1 MIEPIRP
8 EPPQEAPQAPLE
20 VPVQAPVQA
29 QIQEDRSRPSLKK
42 LRDLVQGPFGIR
54 SLALTGLFLLAALYT
69 LYFARAFFLPI
80 VLAVLLSFLM
90 SPAVR
95 FLKKLHIPNGVGAG
109 LLVLTLIGSL
119 GLGIYELAG
128 PAYEWAQQA
137 PRQMRRLERKL
148 AEFKKPVQTM
158 SKATQQ
164 VEQMT
169 QVGAGRQP
177 AKVEVQTETLGERMF
192 SQATEIIAGGTVMF
206 ILLFFLLASGDMFL
220 RKLIRVLPRL
230 DDKKRAV
237 EIARQIQS
245 DVSTYLSTI
254 TVINLALGL
263 AVWGLMTLIG
273 IPNPL
278 LWGVLA
284 FVTNYIPYV
293 GAIVMIAVLAMVG
306 FLTFDDT
313 VKSLMAPGA
322 FVGLNL
328 LESYLVT
335 PMVLGHRLTLNPVVI
350 FLGLTFWG
358 WLWGITG
365 ALLAV
370 PIMVVLKII
379 CDRSEPLRS
388 IGEFLGD

>member
-1 MIEPIRP
+1 
-8 EPPQEAPQAPLE
+8 
-20 VPVQAPVQA
+20 
-29 QIQEDRSRPSLKK
+29 
-42 LRDLVQGPFGIR
+42 
-54 SLALTGLFLLAALYT
+54 LASLYT

-80 VLAVLLSFLM
+80 VLAILLSFLL
-90 SPAVR
+90 SPVVR
-95 FLKKLHIPNGVGAG
+95 GLNKLRIPNSLGAALVVFG
-109 LLVLTLIGSL
+109 LLGSL
-119 GLGIYELAG
+119 GCGIYELSG

-137 PRQMRRLERKL
+137 PRQFRRLERKL

-164 VEQMT
+164 VEKIT
-169 QVGAGRQP
+169 QVGAEQAPRR
-177 AKVEVQTETLGERMF
+177 VEVQTETLGERMF
-192 SQATEIIAGGTVMF
+192 SQATELVAGGTVMF
-206 ILLFFLLASGDMFL
+206 ILLFFLLASGDLFL
-220 RKLIRVLPRL
+220 RKLISVLPTL
-230 DDKKRAV
+230 KDKKRAV
-237 EIARQIQS
+237 DIARQIQQ

-254 TVINLALGL
+254 TVINVALGL
-263 AVWGLMTLIG
+263 AVWGLMAWMKV
-273 IPNPL
+273 PNPL
-278 LWGVLA
+278 LWGVVA
-284 FVTNYIPYV
+284 TVTNYIPYL
-293 GAIVMIAVLAMVG
+293 GAILMIVILAMVG
-306 FLTFDDT
+306 FLSFDNLT
-313 VKSLMAPGA
+313 QSLMVPGV

-379 CDRSEPLRS
+379 CDRSEPLRT

>member
-1 MIEPIRP
+1 MIEPLQA
-8 EPPQEAPQAPLE
+8 EPPQEE
-20 VPVQAPVQA
+20 
-29 QIQEDRSRPSLKK
+29 RPRPNLKK
-42 LRDLVQGPFGIR
+42 LRDALQGPFGIR
-54 SLALTGLFLLAALYT
+54 SLALTGLLVLSAFYT

-80 VLAVLLSFLM
+80 VLALLLSFLL
-90 SPAVR
+90 SPVVR
-95 FLKKLHIPNGVGAG
+95 ALKKIHIPNGLGAALVVFG
-109 LLVLTLIGSL
+109 LLGSL

-137 PRQMRRLERKL
+137 PREMRRLERKL

-164 VEQMT
+164 VEKMT
-169 QVGAGRQP
+169 QVGAAEPR
-177 AKVEVQTETLGERMF
+177 KVEVQTETLGERMF
-192 SQATEIIAGGTVMF
+192 SQATELVAGGTIMF
-206 ILLFFLLASGDMFL
+206 ILLFFLLASGDLFL
-220 RKLIRVLPRL
+220 RKLIRVLPSL
-230 DDKKRAV
+230 SDKKRAV
-237 EIARQIQS
+237 EIARQIEQ
-245 DVSTYLSTI
+245 DVSTYLTTI

-263 AVWGLMTLIG
+263 AVWGLMAWIG

-293 GAIVMIAVLAMVG
+293 GALIMIGVLAMVG
-306 FLTFDDT
+306 FLTFEDT
-313 VKSLMAPGA
+313 AHALMAPGV

-335 PMVLGHRLTLNPVVI
+335 PMVLGRRLTLNPVVI

>member
-1 MIEPIRP
+1 MIEPLRP
-8 EPPQEAPQAPLE
+8 EPPQEE
-20 VPVQAPVQA
+20 
-29 QIQEDRSRPSLKK
+29 RPRPNLKK
-42 LRDLVQGPFGIR
+42 LREAMQGPFGIR
-54 SLALTGLFLLAALYT
+54 SLALTGLFVLSAFYT

-80 VLAVLLSFLM
+80 VLALLLSFLL
-90 SPAVR
+90 SPVVR
-95 FLKKLHIPNGVGAG
+95 ALKKLHIPHAMGATLVIFA
-109 LLVLTLIGSL
+109 LLGSL

-137 PRQMRRLERKL
+137 PRQLRRLERKL
-148 AEFKKPVQTM
+148 AEIKKPVQTM

-164 VEQMT
+164 VEKIT
-169 QVGAGRQP
+169 QVGAGQEPR
-177 AKVEVQTETLGERMF
+177 KVEVQTETLGERMF
-192 SQATEIIAGGTVMF
+192 SQATELIAGGVITF
-206 ILLFFLLASGDMFL
+206 ILLFFLLASGDLFL
-220 RKLIRVLPRL
+220 RKLIRVLPSL
-230 DDKKRAV
+230 GDKKRAV
-237 EIARQIQS
+237 EIARQIEQ
-245 DVSTYLSTI
+245 DVSTYLVTI

-263 AVWGLMTLIG
+263 AVWGLMTWIG
-273 IPNPL
+273 VPNPL

-284 FVTNYIPYV
+284 FVTNYIPYL
-293 GAIVMIAVLAMVG
+293 GAILMIAILAMVG

-313 VKSLMAPGA
+313 ARALMAPGA
-322 FVGLNL
+322 FIGLNL

-379 CDRSEPLRS
+379 CDRSEPLRP

>member
-1 MIEPIRP
+1 MSQPLQE
-8 EPPQEAPQAPLE
+8 EPPEREPP
-20 VPVQAPVQA
+20 
-29 QIQEDRSRPSLKK
+29 RPNLKK
-42 LRDLVQGPFGIR
+42 LRDAMQGPFGIR
-54 SLALTGLFLLAALYT
+54 SLALTGLFVLAALYT

-80 VLAVLLSFLM
+80 VLALLLSFLL
-90 SPAVR
+90 SPVVR
-95 FLKKLHIPNGVGAG
+95 ALKKLHIPNALGAALVVFG
-109 LLVLTLIGSL
+109 LLGSL

-137 PRQMRRLERKL
+137 PRQLRRLERKL

-164 VEQMT
+164 VEKIT
-169 QVGAGRQP
+169 QVGAGQEPR
-177 AKVEVQTETLGERMF
+177 KVEVQTETLGERMF
-192 SQATEIIAGGTVMF
+192 SQATELAAGATIMF
-206 ILLFFLLASGDMFL
+206 ILLFFLLASGDLFL
-220 RKLIRVLPRL
+220 RKLIRVLPSL
-230 DDKKRAV
+230 SDKKRAV
-237 EIARQIQS
+237 DIARQIEQ
-245 DVSTYLSTI
+245 DVSTYLATI

-263 AVWGLMTLIG
+263 AVWGLMTWIG
-273 IPNPL
+273 VPNPL

-284 FVTNYIPYV
+284 FVTNYIPYL
-293 GAIVMIAVLAMVG
+293 GAILMIAVLAMVG

-313 VKSLMAPGA
+313 ARALMAPGA

-335 PMVLGHRLTLNPVVI
+335 PMVLGHRLTLNPVVV

-379 CDRSEPLRS
+379 CDHSEPLRP

>member
-1 MIEPIRP
+1 MIEPLRP
-8 EPPQEAPQAPLE
+8 EPPQNSAPAP
-20 VPVQAPVQA
+20 
-29 QIQEDRSRPSLKK
+29 QEDRPRPNLKK
-42 LRDLVQGPFGIR
+42 LRDALQGPFGIR
-54 SLALTGLFLLAALYT
+54 SLALTGLLFLAALYT

-80 VLAVLLSFLM
+80 VLAALLSFLL
-90 SPAVR
+90 SPVVR
-95 FLKKLHIPNGVGAG
+95 MLKKLRIPNGLAAG
-109 LLVLTLIGSL
+109 LLVLGLIGSL

-137 PRQMRRLERKL
+137 PRELRRLERKL

-164 VEQMT
+164 VERIT
-169 QVGAGRQP
+169 QVGAGQQP
-177 AKVEVQTETLGERMF
+177 ARVEVQTETLGERMF
-192 SQATEIIAGGTVMF
+192 SQATEVIAGATIMF
-206 ILLFFLLASGDMFL
+206 ILLFFLLASGDLFL
-220 RKLIRVLPRL
+220 RKLIRVLPSL

-237 EIARQIQS
+237 EIARQIER

-254 TVINLALGL
+254 TVINLGLGL
-263 AVWGLMTLIG
+263 AVWGLMAMIG

-284 FVTNYIPYV
+284 FVTNYIPYL

-306 FLTFDDT
+306 FLTFEDT
-313 VKSLMAPGA
+313 AHALMAPGA

-335 PMVLGHRLTLNPVVI
+335 PMVLGRRLTLNPVVI

-379 CDRSEPLRS
+379 CDRSEPLQS

>member
-8 EPPQEAPQAPLE
+8 EPPQETPQAPLE
-20 VPVQAPVQA
+20 PPVQDP
-29 QIQEDRSRPSLKK
+29 QENRSGPSLKK

-54 SLALTGLFLLAALYT
+54 SFSLTGLFLLAALYT

-95 FLKKLHIPNGVGAG
+95 FLKKLHIPNALGAG
-109 LLVLTLIGSL
+109 LLVLGLIGSL

-128 PAYEWAQQA
+128 PAYEWAQKA

-164 VEQMT
+164 VEKMT
-169 QVGAGRQP
+169 QVGAGQQP
-177 AKVEVQTETLGERMF
+177 AKVEVQSETLGERMF
-192 SQATEIIAGGTVMF
+192 SRATEIIAGGTVMF
-206 ILLFFLLASGDMFL
+206 ILLFFLLASGDLFL
-220 RKLIRVLPRL
+220 RKLIRVLPKL

-263 AVWGLMTLIG
+263 AVWGLMTWIG

-284 FVTNYIPYV
+284 FVTNYIPYL
-293 GAIVMIAVLAMVG
+293 GAIVMIGVMAMVG
-306 FLTFDDT
+306 FLTFEDT
-313 VKSLMAPGA
+313 AHALMAPGA
-322 FVGLNL
+322 YIGLNL

-335 PMVLGHRLTLNPVVI
+335 PLVLGHRLTLNPVVI

-370 PIMVVLKII
+370 PIMVVLKIV
-379 CDRSEPLRS
+379 CDHSEPLRS